1 LICRSSLS
9 DELLKN
15 VGWSDKRR
23 ILLQQLEV
31 KMSGWMDL
39 LRGPALG
46 VIAMILLI
54 AVVVIITAFAALIAQ
69 MALLLRLRPW
79 NTAEKKDSVPGTPQY
94 SQDGRVPYA
103 AVRENRQ
110 EYPRRRQS
118 VVEPEDS
125 EVVEGIWWEVVK

>member
-1 LICRSSLS
+1 
-9 DELLKN
+9 
-15 VGWSDKRR
+15 
-23 ILLQQLEV
+23 
-31 KMSGWMDL
+31 MSGWMDL

-110 EYPRRRQS
+110 EYPRRRHETRPA

-125 EVVEGIWWEVVK
+125 EVVEAVWWEVVK

>member
-1 LICRSSLS
+1 
-9 DELLKN
+9 
-15 VGWSDKRR
+15 
-23 ILLQQLEV
+23 
-31 KMSGWMDL
+31 MSGWMDL

-46 VIAMILLI
+46 VIAMIGLI

-79 NTAEKKDSVPGTPQY
+79 NNAEKKESAPETSPY
-94 SQDGRVPYA
+94 SHDGRATYA

-110 EYPRRRQS
+110 EYPRRRPV

-125 EVVEGIWWEVVK
+125 EVIDAVWWEVVK

>member
-1 LICRSSLS
+1 M
-9 DELLKN
+9 N
-15 VGWSDKRR
+15 VGRLFKRQ
-23 ILLQQLEV
+23 ILFQRLEV
-31 KMSGWMDL
+31 KMTGWMDL

-46 VIAMILLI
+46 VVAMIGLI

-79 NTAEKKDSVPGTPQY
+79 NNTEKKDNSAGNEPY
-94 SQDGRVPYA
+94 SQNSRVPYA

-110 EYPRRRQS
+110 EYPRHRRDTQPV

-125 EVVEGIWWEVVK
+125 EVIDAVWWEAVK

>member
-1 LICRSSLS
+1 
-9 DELLKN
+9 
-15 VGWSDKRR
+15 
-23 ILLQQLEV
+23 
-31 KMSGWMDL
+31 MSGWMDL

-46 VIAMILLI
+46 VIAMIGLI

-79 NTAEKKDSVPGTPQY
+79 NTAEKKDSAQGTPPY
-94 SQDGRVPYA
+94 SQDGRAPYA